1 MNIYFKFKTKEEKE
15 ELVKVVDDLLKKHF
29 NYSKN
34 KIISRQSLMSQNNN
48 ISCHVKNEDFI
59 KDLESI
65 TPNFVK
71 EVVNTAKFTKC
82 YL

>member
-15 ELVKVVDDLLKKHF
+15 ELVKVIDNLLKKHF

-34 KIISRQSLMSQNNN
+34 KIISRQSLMSQNNS
-48 ISCHVKNEDFI
+48 ISCHVKNEDFV
-59 KDLESI
+59 KDLENI

-71 EVVNTAKFTKC
+71 EVVNTAKFTEC